1 MGVVGSFSDAHF
13 LAKHPESA
21 STSPG
26 TMAPEE
32 RSLSATRHRFQ
43 RQGFSYERLI
53 KYFFASNAG
62 LTIVI
67 LILIIVF
74 LLKEGLGFFPGYR
87 RELETYRIA
96 GLEFVDISRKNLTS
110 HEQLTSLLN
119 RAYFAEINGKSV
131 QELRRTQEASALF
144 NAFTDRIAPTRDLIL
159 NNPQGEAGGNAGML
173 ATLQANF
180 EEQRANALGKLPS
193 TPHLTADERKQLIE
207 SLRNRPADATDEPPL
222 VTALAEKFAAAQ
234 QKHAGPLQAYR
245 ATIDAF
251 EAAGMDLGG
260 VIMEMTESVTA
271 TKEKLQSADILE
283 KDRKTL
289 LAAASNE
296 KDPDAR
302 ERLLSEAKAALAD
315 KPDIETP
322 IQALLERRPE
332 KIRLHQELRKASAEL
347 FKQLPV
353 SLSDSDANRLLGAAR
368 SAWPVFLADLDA
380 APQKINAWNHADPVP
395 LSAAFISFLTGR
407 SWITGGEWQDFYG
420 ILPLAVGSL
429 MIAIVALTIAI
440 PVGIGS
446 AIYVN
451 QFAARREQSIV
462 KPVIEFIQAIPS
474 VVLGFIGILV
484 FGTVLREISV
494 MDSLQWVPG
503 FPIEERLNIFTAGCL
518 LALMSIPTIFS
529 LAEDALNNVPS
540 AYAEASEAL
549 GASKVQT
556 TFRVMIPAA
565 FSGMLAAILLGF
577 GRVIGETMVVLLV
590 AGNRIKIPDFT
601 AGLGVFFQP
610 THTLTGIIAQELGEV
625 PLGSVH
631 YRALFVVGI
640 LLFVIVLCINATAHH
655 FVRRVR
661 K

>member
-1 MGVVGSFSDAHF
+1 M
-13 LAKHPESA
+13 A
-21 STSPG
+21 SEKPSIPPTG
-26 TMAPEE
+26 
-32 RSLSATRHRFQ
+32 HRFQ
-43 RQGFSYERLI
+43 RRGFSYEQLI
-53 KYFFASNAG
+53 RFFFASNAG

-67 LILIIVF
+67 LVLIIVF

-119 RAYFAEINGKSV
+119 RAYFAEINGKSAR
-131 QELRRTQEASALF
+131 ELRRSQEASALF
-144 NAFTDRIAPTRDLIL
+144 NAYTDQIGPTRDLIL
-159 NNPQGEAGGNAGML
+159 NNPQAENGGNTGML
-173 ATLQANF
+173 AALRANF
-180 EEQRANALGKLPS
+180 EKQREKALGNLPP
-193 TPHLTADERKQLIE
+193 TPHLTTDERERLIE
-207 SLRNRPADATDEPPL
+207 SLRARPAEATDDPPL
-222 VTALAEKFAAAQ
+222 VAALAGEFAAAQ
-234 QKHAGPLQAYR
+234 QKNSEPLEAFR

-251 EAAGMDLGG
+251 ESASADLGG
-260 VIMEMTESVTA
+260 AIMEMTESVTA
-271 TKEKLQSADILE
+271 TKEKLQNADILE

-296 KDPDAR
+296 KDPA
-302 ERLLSEAKAALAD
+302 ERDKLLAEAQAALAE

-322 IQALLERRPE
+322 MQSLLERRPE
-332 KIRLHQELRKASAEL
+332 CIRLHQELKNASADI
-347 FKQLPV
+347 FKQLP
-353 SLSDSDANRLLGAAR
+353 STLTDANAKRLLNAAR
-368 SAWPVFLADLDA
+368 GAWPVFLADLDA
-380 APQKINAWNHADPVP
+380 APEKINAWKHTDPVP
-395 LSAAFISFLTGR
+395 LSDAFISFLTGKN
-407 SWITGGEWQDFYG
+407 WITGGEWQDFYG

-429 MIAIVALTIAI
+429 MIAIVALSIAI

-451 QFAARREQSIV
+451 QFATRREQSIV

-474 VVLGFIGILV
+474 VVLGFVGILV

-494 MDSLQWVPG
+494 MDSFQWVPG

-529 LAEDALNNVPS
+529 LAEDALENVPS
-540 AYAEASEAL
+540 AYAEASESL
-549 GASKVQT
+549 GASRVQT

-565 FSGMLAAILLGF
+565 FSGMLAAVLLGL

-590 AGNRIKIPDFT
+590 AGNRIKIPDFS
-601 AGLGVFFQP
+601 AGIGTIFQP

-640 LLFVIVLCINATAHH
+640 LLFVIVLGINATAHH
-655 FVRRVR
+655 FVNRV
-661 K
+661 KK